1 MTDGPFDSLRVELNA
16 QLAKTARFRRAAF
29 HVHSIDSYDWG
40 KDGDSAANDRSKFEG
55 DGQDAFLQHMIDAGL
70 ELAVVTDHM
79 KCAYACELA
88 KRAEGREEITVFPG
102 MEVSCK
108 ADPGHGARIHFLIA
122 FPPGATPDV
131 IGRIFHG
138 QEGLKGEG
146 ERDGTEE
153 IIVRNMAEFAK
164 TVNSAGGML
173 ILAHVDEQGRGHR
186 SFVRRAIGETLEMLA
201 IDPKGTETE
210 VEISEMYKEFLVDT
224 APNAVEVRSSKDSEH
239 YAEIRTTDGRI
250 HTIACVAQSDFHN
263 VESFARAEAFTH
275 VKVSRPEFGCVA
287 EALNFRETRV
297 RFANELPE
305 APMPRI
311 VGLRLR
317 CPGGEGLF
325 EELTVAFNENLN
337 CAIGARGCGKSTVI
351 EALRYVLGLRSL
363 LEEAGDAAEGSFAA
377 LALATAEANLAGT
390 QIELIY
396 DTGSERQVL
405 AATYDAESDCTT
417 RCLTLEGADC
427 HVAPEAIATAY
438 PALIFSWGEL
448 ETLGR
453 EPRLQRVVVDR
464 LSDRL
469 PEISERL
476 ATSHAELAANREA
489 CAAAR
494 SELARIGTEEG
505 GLLYRYRE
513 LKAKFERM
521 NKPEVAEL
529 YKSLDEARDRV
540 RALEVLD
547 GRLQDLL
554 GSLGQIDPAVPA
566 GAIAGFSAE
575 TLAWWEQEVREEVN
589 LEGLETDLTTGLE
602 EMRKA
607 VEGRRSTLAAKL
619 DAERKRRDETEDE
632 LRERTQTDAST
643 SIQGEQR
650 ETARRR
656 FEEASALRERYVD
669 AYAEL
674 AQLLAERASL
684 LTAASAARREIA
696 ATRKEV
702 AADLTAQLAD
712 IGSDGGPE
720 VSIEVSEGADRTAL
734 EAFLS
739 GGFLNP
745 ERAGHW
751 KAQRIPHRLAMR
763 VPESIAWA
771 ILDSDPTVLTGAGD
785 DGLSNEQ
792 AKKLVSAVAPFAH
805 DEDADVTV
813 ADTCLD
819 EVLELQEQPVDDIV
833 RIYSDGEPVD
843 KLSPGGRSS
852 AMLPLIALSDDAPL
866 IIDQPEDNLDN
877 RMVGDTLSKILA
889 HLKERRQIIV
899 TTHNPNIVVG
909 GDAEQVIVLKA
920 LGDRSAR
927 LEETGNIDEDAVID
941 AVIKIMEGGKE
952 AFKERERRY
961 GSHLS

>member
-1 MTDGPFDSLRVELNA
+1 MTDGPFDSFQDELDA

-40 KDGDSAANDRSKFEG
+40 KDGDSSTNDRSKFEG
-55 DGQDAFLQHMIDAGL
+55 EGQDAFLQQLIDAGL
-70 ELAVVTDHM
+70 ELVVITDHM
-79 KCAYACELA
+79 RCAYACELA
-88 KRAEGREEITVFPG
+88 KRAEGRAGITVFPG

-108 ADPGHGARIHFLIA
+108 ADPGHGSRIHFLVA
-122 FPPGATPDV
+122 FPPGTTPDV

-138 QEGLKGEG
+138 QEGLKGEAD
-146 ERDGTEE
+146 RDGTEE
-153 IIVRNMAEFAK
+153 IVVRNMGDFAK
-164 TVNSAGGML
+164 AVNSAGGML
-173 ILAHVDEQGRGHR
+173 IFAHVDEQGRGHR

-201 IDPKGTETE
+201 IDPKGKETE
-210 VEISEMYKEFLVDT
+210 VEISEMYKEFLVDA
-224 APNAVEVRSSKDSEH
+224 APDAVEVRSSKDSEH
-239 YAEIRTTDGRI
+239 YAEIGTADGRI

-263 VESFARAEAFTH
+263 VESFARKEAFTYL
-275 VKVSRPEFGCVA
+275 KVSRPEFGCVA
-287 EALNFRETRV
+287 EALKFRDTRV
-297 RFANELPE
+297 RFTNELPE
-305 APMPRI
+305 APTPRVI
-311 VGLRLR
+311 GLRLR
-317 CPGGEGLF
+317 SPGGEGLF

-337 CAIGARGCGKSTVI
+337 CAIGARGCGKSTVV
-351 EALRYVLGLRSL
+351 EALRYVLGQRSL
-363 LEEAGDAAEGSFAA
+363 LTEAGDGAESSFAA
-377 LALATAEANLAGT
+377 LASATADANLAGT

-396 DTGSERQVL
+396 DTGSERHVL
-405 AATYDAESDCTT
+405 AATYDAESECTT
-417 RCLTLEGADC
+417 RSLTFDGADC
-427 HVAPEAIATAY
+427 HVAPEAIASAY
-438 PALIFSWGEL
+438 PVLIFSWGEL

-464 LSDRL
+464 LSERL
-469 PEISERL
+469 PELSDRL
-476 ATSHAELAANREA
+476 ATSHSELAANRET
-489 CAAAR
+489 CEAAR
-494 SELARIGTEEG
+494 SELERIGMEDG
-505 GLLYRYRE
+505 GLLHRYRE

-529 YKSLDEARDRV
+529 YKNLDEARNRV
-540 RALEVLD
+540 RALEAFD

-554 GSLGQIDPAVPA
+554 VSLGQIDPAAPA
-566 GAIAGFSAE
+566 GAIADLSAG
-575 TLAWWEQEVREEVN
+575 TLAWWEQEVQEEVD
-589 LEGLETDLTTGLE
+589 LRGLESDLIAGLE
-602 EMRKA
+602 AMRTA
-607 VEGRRSTLAAKL
+607 VEGRRKTLAAKME
-619 DAERKRRDETEDE
+619 AERKRRDETEDE
-632 LRERTQTDAST
+632 LREKTQTDAST

-656 FEEASALRERYVD
+656 FEEASALRERYVY

-674 AQLLAERASL
+674 TRLLSERASL
-684 LTAASAARREIA
+684 LKAASEARGDIA

-702 AADLTAQLAD
+702 AAGLTAQLAD

-745 ERAGHW
+745 ERAGQW
-751 KAQRIPHRLAMR
+751 KSQRIPQRLATR
-763 VPESIAWA
+763 LPEQIAWA
-771 ILDSDPTVLTGAGD
+771 ILDGDPTVLTATDDEGLGD
-785 DGLSNEQ
+785 EQ
-792 AKKLVSAVAPFAH
+792 AARLVSAVSPFAH
-805 DEDADVTV
+805 DEDADVTLV
-813 ADTCLD
+813 DACLD
-819 EVLELQEQPVDDIV
+819 ELLKLQEQQVDDVV

-909 GDAEQVIVLKA
+909 GDAEQVIILKA